1 MKYCSGSQNLRKPIG
16 GCITPCGTYVFSGSQ
31 DGGVYVWDAD
41 TGQEEKIY
49 DKPLGFSAAATVGW
63 PRGSSGSGLPPNSVV
78 QSIAYHPQ
86 DHIVAF
92 AGTGLHPDDGSPVP
106 VTVFRSDKRK
116 PRIGRADT
124 LPDLNVKISPQ
135 PLPSQPPP
143 PPPPL
148 APSTAPVLLTSG
160 DWNQMAE
167 ESLASLELSMKDLSA
182 TGEAKETESEKLK
195 NMLDKLDQLIVD
207 DDTQ

>member
-49 DKPLGFSAAATVGW
+49 DKPLGFSAATVSW
-63 PRGSSGSGLPPNSVV
+63 PRGSTGGGLPPNSVV

-116 PRIGRADT
+116 PRIGRTET
-124 LPDLNVKISPQ
+124 LPDLNVKISP
-135 PLPSQPPP
+135 PPP
-143 PPPPL
+143 SHPPPTL

-167 ESLASLELSMKDLSA
+167 EEKRWSLASLELSLKDLSA

-195 NMLDKLDQLIVD
+195 NMLEKLDQLIVD

>member
-1 MKYCSGSQNLRKPIG
+1 M
-16 GCITPCGTYVFSGSQ
+16 
-31 DGGVYVWDAD
+31 
-41 TGQEEKIY
+41 
-49 DKPLGFSAAATVGW
+49 GW
-63 PRGSSGSGLPPNSVV
+63 PRGSSGGGGGLPPNSVV

-124 LPDLNVKISPQ
+124 LPDLNVKISAQ
-135 PLPSQPPP
+135 PLPSQPPQ
-143 PPPPL
+143 PPL

-167 ESLASLELSMKDLSA
+167 EEKRWSLASLELSMKDLSA